1 MNVKLTYHGDLP
13 SKSNFRKSGKDWRKR
28 WARILES
35 EIEIGWLAKA
45 QGAKVTDKPV
55 ALTVVLYNQRL
66 DADNSTKIIGDA
78 LENICYENDKQVKT
92 WSVGTV
98 RDKHG
103 PRVSIAVS
111 EIEES

>member
-1 MNVKLTYHGDLP
+1 MKLMYHGALP
-13 SKSNFRKSGKDWRKR
+13 SKANFRKSGKDWRKR
-28 WARILES
+28 WARIKAAEND
-35 EIEIGWLAKA
+35 IGMLAVA
-45 QGAKVTDKPV
+45 GGAKVTDKPV

-66 DADNSTKIIGDA
+66 DADNALKVLGDA
-78 LENICYENDKQVKT
+78 LENVCYRNDKQIQT

-98 RDKHG
+98 RDGKG